1 MSKTWGQTPIT
12 NADMRGKTQTKY
24 YVETADGTEERIDRR
39 PMGRVERFVDK
50 AGNVCN
56 LQIYADGDPNRHQS
70 EIRMRAQYHEKGHVE
85 FAKCPLK
92 HGTRHSSPAATK
104 DFKEMPEHLQS
115 ECRHDPKVMERR
127 DGDLYAREACPHI
140 EWLIDFR
147 KKQAEA
153 EYAKRN
159 AHIIAAKLAEERERQ
174 LKEKQLRVLEAQ
186 VAQLDAPKKRKDL
199 PE

>member
-12 NADMRGKTQTKY
+12 NADLRGKTQTKY
-24 YVETADGTEERIDRR
+24 FVQTADGTEERIDRR
-39 PMGRVERFVDK
+39 PMGKVERFVDK

-85 FAKCPLK
+85 FSKCPLK
-92 HGTRHSSPAATK
+92 HGTRHSGTQTTK
-104 DFKEMPEHLQS
+104 DFKNLPESLAA
-115 ECRHDPKVMERR
+115 ECKHDPRVMERV
-127 DGDLYAREACPHI
+127 DGDLFARKACPHI

-147 KKQAEA
+147 KKQAA
-153 EYAKRN
+153 DEYAKRN
-159 AHIIAAKLAEERERQ
+159 AHVVAASKAIEREQQ
-174 LKEKQLRVLEAQ
+174 LKEKQLKVLEAQ
-186 VAQLDAPKKRKDL
+186 IAQMDAPKKRKDS